1 MTTPE
6 EGTDYLD
13 VRSRWQNEAW
23 HFTPWLARNL
33 GMLSAALEVKLQLV
47 QVEKPVGPFF
57 CDILAEEVDTGERV
71 AIENQLE
78 WTDHTH
84 LTQLLTYAAGLD
96 ARLAVWVAPEFRYE
110 HAEALHWLN
119 RWTHE
124 GLRFYGVK
132 VMLQKTGSGPPEP
145 HLLPVVTPHCWNTD
159 ITQPPGA
166 TISPR
171 GQQFHAFFQP
181 LIAELCGAGF
191 ADKAINHFDSR
202 GRRFPSRRNPD
213 IGYAVS
219 LEGENDAWVTLHIS
233 TAEDGLTKRIFDE
246 LERDKEAIEASIA
259 LGPVQKWRWH
269 RHSNYSFSSI
279 NARRDGSIDDPPEKL
294 DETRAWMLD
303 LLPKFKEV
311 FDPRVADILK
321 ELRAKRA
328 G

>member
-78 WTDHTH
+78 WTDHMH
-84 LTQLLTYAAGLD
+84 
-96 ARLAVWVAPEFRYE
+96 P
-110 HAEALHWLN
+110 
-119 RWTHE
+119 
-124 GLRFYGVK
+124 
-132 VMLQKTGSGPPEP
+132 
-145 HLLPVVTPHCWNTD
+145 
-159 ITQPPGA
+159 
-166 TISPR
+166 
-171 GQQFHAFFQP
+171 
-181 LIAELCGAGF
+181 
-191 ADKAINHFDSR
+191 NH
-202 GRRFPSRRNPD
+202 
-213 IGYAVS
+213 
-219 LEGENDAWVTLHIS
+219 
-233 TAEDGLTKRIFDE
+233 
-246 LERDKEAIEASIA
+246 
-259 LGPVQKWRWH
+259 
-269 RHSNYSFSSI
+269 SFSSI
-279 NARRDGSIDDPPEKL
+279 NVRRDGSIDDPPEKL

-311 FDPRVADILK
+311 FDPRVADVLK
-321 ELRAKRA
+321 ELRTKRD

>member
-1 MTTPE
+1 MTTPK
-6 EGTDYLD
+6 EGADSLD

-23 HFTPWLARNL
+23 QFTPWLARNL
-33 GMLSAALEVKLQLV
+33 GMLSAALEVELQLI
-47 QVEKPVGPFF
+47 QMEKPVGPFF
-57 CDILAEEVDTGERV
+57 CDILAEEVDTGEKV

-96 ARLAVWVAPEFRYE
+96 ARIAVWVAPEFRYE

-119 RWTHE
+119 KWTHD

-132 VMLQKTGSGPPEP
+132 VMLQKTDNGPPEP
-145 HLLPVVTPHCWNTD
+145 RLLPVVSPSLWNKG

-171 GQQFHAFFQP
+171 SQQFHAFFQP

-191 ADKAINHFDSR
+191 ADKANNHFDSS
-202 GRRFPSRRNPD
+202 GRRFPSGRNTG
-213 IGYAVS
+213 IWYAVS
-219 LEGENDAWVTLHIS
+219 LTGKGYAWVTLHIG
-233 TAEDGLTKRIFDE
+233 TEEDDLTKRIFDE
-246 LERDKEAIEASIA
+246 LERDKEAIEASMA
-259 LGPVQKWRWH
+259 LGPVQKWCWH
-269 RHSNYSFSSI
+269 RHPNYLFSSI
-279 NARRDGSIDDPPEKL
+279 NVRRDGSIDGPPEQL
-294 DETRAWMLD
+294 NEIRAWMLD

-321 ELRAKRA
+321 ELEAKSD